1 VWWTVGGERRKGGWG
16 GERNTYGIEFRSCDL
31 LALDRVLDGGDA
43 LVVSLGEDE
52 VHLFERSSGGLG
64 EEEIYDGEDEGEV
77 DHGEQGVRVLADG
90 SL

>member
-1 VWWTVGGERRKGGWG
+1 
-16 GERNTYGIEFRSCDL
+16 
-31 LALDRVLDGGDA
+31 VLDGGDA
-43 LVVSLGEDE
+43 LVVSLGKDE